1 MEQDINLVKTIKK
14 KLRFVLFHNIFMK
27 PVDYIF
33 VSSYNNL
40 FNSNLCWFDKII
52 NIDSNVL
59 NQAGDNLTK
68 ALLFDIS
75 K

>member
-1 MEQDINLVKTIKK
+1 
-14 KLRFVLFHNIFMK
+14 MK